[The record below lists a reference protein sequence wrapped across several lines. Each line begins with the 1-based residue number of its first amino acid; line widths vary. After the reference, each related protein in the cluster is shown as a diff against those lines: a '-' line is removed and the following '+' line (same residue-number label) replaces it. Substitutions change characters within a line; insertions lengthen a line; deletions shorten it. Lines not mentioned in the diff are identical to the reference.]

1 MQIFRVLL
9 LIFQK
14 FKSLVILNG
23 FLNVK
28 LFFKKK
34 KKSGDSN
41 KNNLKPSRSIPK
53 NTLQDKLQ
61 FLCNNNQA
69 FLKWDSQDSRNSMVY
84 WFRTVW
90 WWEVLRWCKDFKHK
104 HLIWWKIKLVNK
116 CFKTF
121 TAWQDKR
128 QISKCFLGVGG
139 GGITNPVSRPV
150 FHR

>member
-1 MQIFRVLL
+1 MQIFHVQLS
-9 LIFQK
+9 IFQK

-84 WFRTVW
+84 
-90 WWEVLRWCKDFKHK
+90 
-104 HLIWWKIKLVNK
+104 
-116 CFKTF
+116 
-121 TAWQDKR
+121 
-128 QISKCFLGVGG
+128 
-139 GGITNPVSRPV
+139 
-150 FHR
+150 